1 MLVLL
6 YILFIKIMRNS
17 EFQTTRLMS
26 TCVPAEVKLSSKYDW
41 EEERCKELLNSNNV
55 DQNSVY
61 LLIIGYAVV
70 LAGIYN
76 YIVKVVK

>member
-1 MLVLL
+1 
-6 YILFIKIMRNS
+6 
-17 EFQTTRLMS
+17 
-26 TCVPAEVKLSSKYDW
+26 VPAEVKLSSKYDW